1 MPMWVRMIT
10 ILFCVVFLINGCNS
24 LISQF
29 FGTHKLRTYSM
40 TEVLDQGIGDS
51 DYVRLEEG
59 WQTGDYIVVP
69 PRTAA
74 DKAILIFPLLSE
86 EQLRAAEAGEI
97 VEPRIICWTKEFS
110 LNCDDE
116 NTCAPRAEVTTQGL
130 VREIRR
136 QKNKAHML
144 AANKYRLPENVDYVE
159 VGRTPLAWYW
169 NLLIVLASLGF
180 AFFIEQRANNQ
191 RQLSGAEKN

>member
-1 MPMWVRMIT
+1 MWVRIIA

-29 FGTHKLRTYSM
+29 FGTHKLRDFTM
-40 TEVLDQGIGDS
+40 NAVLEEGIGDS
-51 DYVRLEEG
+51 DYVNIEG
-59 WQTGDYIVVP
+59 AWQSGDYIVVP

-74 DKAILIFPLLSE
+74 DKAVLIFPLLTE
-86 EQLRAAEAGEI
+86 EQLAAAESGQV

-110 LNCDDE
+110 LNCDEE
-116 NTCAPRAEVTTQGL
+116 NTCAPRAEVAVQGI

-144 AANKYRLPENVDYVE
+144 ASNKYRLPENVDYIE
-159 VGRTPLAWYW
+159 VGRAPLAWYW
-169 NLLIVLASLGF
+169 NLLIVLGALGF
-180 AFFIEQRANNQ
+180 AYSIEYRANKQ
-191 RQLSGAEKN
+191 RQMAGAEKN